1 MLWSIHYI
9 SVIFN
14 KEIFNNYIFR
24 ANRRKEKESFVTD
37 NSPNHNSFK
46 MYVSGEVIK
55 QIESS
60 NETQNTNVSF
70 VLNQTNKIKCT
81 YTPNIEW

>member
-1 MLWSIHYI
+1 MKFSII
-9 SVIFN
+9 TFS
-14 KEIFNNYIFR
+14 R
-24 ANRRKEKESFVTD
+24 AKRRQEKASFVKN

-46 MYVSGEVIK
+46 IYVSGEVIK

-60 NETQNTNVSF
+60 NETQKTNVSF

-81 YTPNIEW
+81 YTPNIE